1 MRNIIQKFRI
11 RFDRS
16 FAAQGWKQLAWLLAA
31 ILLVYVIGWLLHFA
45 FSLSSEQLSFDAMNW
60 HQRMFQLII
69 DPGAVD
75 YVPPRLRTLAQVV
88 ALLGTILLGGCLI
101 SVISNML
108 QRHVE
113 NFKEGG
119 ITYKLKNHVVI
130 IGFDDMVPS
139 LIAQI
144 CRDERYGDC
153 HILVQTTEPAQVVK
167 GYIDRSLPKKQEG
180 RVLMAN
186 ARRDSEEDLQRLC
199 TTHAREV
206 FVIGNRDEVDHD
218 SMNIDCLKKIVEI
231 HKREPH
237 CPIIPFTVF
246 FAYHNTFSVFQVT
259 DLAEEWRKYIEF
271 RPFNFY
277 EGWAKKVLIS
287 RFYTDGYSKTEYPPL
302 DREQMNAESQKY
314 VHLVILGMSR
324 LGVALGTEA
333 AHLMHF
339 PNYFRDKSLKT
350 RITFID
356 IHGDREMDIFKNR
369 YRHLFQIMS
378 STYRDFE
385 NGNGEEKVLP
395 PTLFK
400 GKDADFL
407 DIHFEFIKAR
417 AESAAIQQL
426 LALWAQDEGQLLT
439 IAISLKKPRLNMD
452 VGLYLPDVVY
462 ERNIPIFLQ
471 QQSSAALLSMLNCEW
486 KEDKVS
492 KFSHLFPFGMMDNY
506 FDLNSRD
513 IQVAQTIN
521 YIYDYFFKHNTTPT
535 ELPDEDTMH
544 KLWIQLPVSLQW
556 SNYYNSYSIGPKLR
570 ALGYDEDSCPETLT
584 EDEVNTIAQVE
595 HNRWSMEK
603 LLLGFRKPDDKILED
618 METDESVR
626 KMCRLLFIHQDIR
639 PYEDLSEYSKDLDRI
654 MVRCLPLIIRQRH
667 HHKANQ

>member
-1 MRNIIQKFRI
+1 MRNIIQRFRI
-11 RFDRS
+11 LFDRT
-16 FAAQGWKQLAWLLAA
+16 FAAQGWKQLAWLVAA
-31 ILLVYVIGWLLHFA
+31 IVLVFIIGWLMHFFFISGA
-45 FSLSSEQLSFDAMNW
+45 TYNDLSGLTW
-60 HQRMFQLII
+60 HQRLFQLLI

-75 YVPPRLRTLAQVV
+75 YVSADHHLVAQILA
-88 ALLGTILLGGCLI
+88 LIGTILFGGCLI

-119 ITYKLKNHVVI
+119 ISYKLKNHVVI
-130 IGFDDMVPS
+130 IGFDEMVPS

-144 CRDERYGDC
+144 CRDPRYKGC
-153 HILVQTTEPAQVVK
+153 HILVQTTEPAQTVK
-167 GYIDRSLPKKQEG
+167 GYIDRNLPKKQEG

-199 TTHAREV
+199 TTKAREV

-231 HKREPH
+231 HKRAKD

-302 DREQMNAESQKY
+302 DREQMGPDCQKY
-314 VHLVILGMSR
+314 VHLAILGMSR

-339 PNYFRDKSLKT
+339 PNYFRNKELKT

-356 IHGDREMDIFKNR
+356 IHADREMDIFKNR

-378 STYRDFE
+378 STYRDYE
-385 NGNGEEKVLP
+385 SGTGEEQVLP

-417 AESAAIQQL
+417 AESVAIQQL
-426 LALWAQDEGQLLT
+426 LAQWARDEGQLLT
-439 IAISLKKPRLNMD
+439 IAVCLKKPRLNMD

-462 ERNIPIFLQ
+462 ERNIPILLQ

-506 FDLNSRD
+506 FDLNSRE

-521 YIYDYFFKHNTTPT
+521 YIYDYFFKHNATPT
-535 ELPDEDTMH
+535 ELPDEKTMH
-544 KLWIQLPVSLQW
+544 DLWIQLPVALQW

-570 ALGYDEDSCPETLT
+570 ALGYDENRCPETLT

-603 LLLGFRKPDDKILED
+603 LLLGFRKPDSKTLEQ

-626 KMCRLLFIHQDIR
+626 KLCRLLFIHQDIR

-654 MVRCLPLIIRQRH
+654 MVRCLPLIIKQ
-667 HHKANQ
+667 KLQ

>member
-1 MRNIIQKFRI
+1 MKALIQRFRI
-11 RFDRS
+11 LFDRT
-16 FAAQGWKQLAWLLAA
+16 FAAQGWKQLAWLVAA
-31 ILLVYVIGWLLHFA
+31 ILLVFIIGWLLHFLFISGA
-45 FSLSSEQLSFDAMNW
+45 TYNDLSGLSW
-60 HQRMFQLII
+60 QQRLFQLLI

-75 YVPPRLRTLAQVV
+75 YVSADHHLVAQILA
-88 ALLGTILLGGCLI
+88 LIGTILFGGCLI

-119 ITYKLKNHVVI
+119 ISYQLKDHVVI

-144 CRDERYGDC
+144 CRDPRYEGC
-153 HILVQTTEPAQVVK
+153 HILVQTTEPAQTVK
-167 GYIDRSLPKKQEG
+167 GYIDRNLPKKQEG

-186 ARRDSEEDLQRLC
+186 ARRDSEEDLQRLY
-199 TTHAREV
+199 TTQAREV

-231 HKREPH
+231 HKRAKN

-287 RFYTDGYSKTEYPPL
+287 RFYTDGYTKTEYPAL
-302 DREQMNAESQKY
+302 DREQMGPNSQKY

-339 PNYFRDKSLKT
+339 PNYFKDHSKKT

-356 IHGDREMDIFKNR
+356 IHADREMDIFKNR

-385 NGNGEEKVLP
+385 DGKGEEQVLP
-395 PTLFK
+395 PTLFT
-400 GKDADFL
+400 GKQADFL
-407 DIHFEFIKAR
+407 DIRFEFIKAR
-417 AESAAIQQL
+417 AESVAIQKL
-426 LALWAQDEGQLLT
+426 LAKWAMDNDKLLT
-439 IAISLKKPRLNMD
+439 IAVCLKKPKMNMD
-452 VGLYLPDVVY
+452 IGLYLPDVVY
-462 ERNIPIFLQ
+462 ERNTPILLQ

-506 FDLNSRD
+506 FDLNSRE

-521 YIYDYFFKHNTTPT
+521 YIYDYFFKHGSTPT
-535 ELPDEDTMH
+535 ELPDEKTMH
-544 KLWIQLPVSLQW
+544 DLWIQLPVALQW

-570 ALGYDEDSCPETLT
+570 ALGYAEDSCPEELSD
-584 EDEVNTIAQVE
+584 EEVNVIAQVE
-595 HNRWSMEK
+595 HNRWCMEK
-603 LLLGFRKPDDKILED
+603 LLLGFRKPDAETLHR
-618 METDESVR
+618 MEKDAEFR
-626 KMCRLLFIHQDIR
+626 KQCRQLFIHQDIR
-639 PYEDLSEYSKDLDRI
+639 PYEDLSEDSKDLDRI
-654 MVRCLPLIIRQRH
+654 MVHCLPLIIKQR
-667 HHKANQ
+667 KSTR

>member
-1 MRNIIQKFRI
+1 MKTLIQRFRI
-11 RFDRS
+11 LFDRS
-16 FAAQGWKQLAWLLAA
+16 FAAQGWKQLAWLMSA
-31 ILLVYVIGWLLHFA
+31 ILLIYLIGWLLHFA
-45 FSLSSEQLSFDAMNW
+45 LSLKTGETDLNSMSW
-60 HQRMFQLII
+60 HQRVFQLLI

-75 YVPPRLRTLAQVV
+75 YVAPERRFVAQILA
-88 ALLGTILLGGCLI
+88 LIGTVLLGGCLI

-119 ITYKLKNHVVI
+119 ITYKLKDHVVI

-139 LIAQI
+139 LIAQL
-144 CRDERYGDC
+144 CRDPRYNGC
-153 HILVQTTEPAQVVK
+153 NILVQTTEPAQVVK
-167 GYIDRSLPKKQEG
+167 GYIDRNLPKKQEG

-186 ARRDSEEDLQRLC
+186 ARRDSEEDLARLC
-199 TTHAREV
+199 TTRAREV

-218 SMNIDCLKKIVEI
+218 SMNIECLKKIVEI
-231 HKREPH
+231 HKREKD

-271 RPFNFY
+271 RPFNFF

-287 RFYTDGYSKTEYPPL
+287 RFYTDGYTKTEYPAL
-302 DREQMNAESQKY
+302 DREQLNADSQKY
-314 VHLVILGMSR
+314 VHLVIVGMSR

-339 PNYFRDKSLKT
+339 PNYFKNKKLKT

-356 IHGDREMDIFKNR
+356 IHADREMDIFKNR

-378 STYRDFE
+378 STYRDLE
-385 NGNGEEKVLP
+385 NGNGEEQVLP
-395 PTLFK
+395 PTLFT

-417 AESAAIQQL
+417 AESVVIQQL
-426 LALWAQDEGQLLT
+426 LAQWALDDGQLLT
-439 IAISLKKPRLNMD
+439 IAICLKKPKLNMD
-452 VGLYLPDVVY
+452 IGLYLPDVVY
-462 ERNIPIFLQ
+462 ERNIPILLQ

-506 FDLNSRD
+506 FDLNSREL
-513 IQVAQTIN
+513 QVAQTIN
-521 YIYDYFFKHNTTPT
+521 YIYDYFFKHGSTPK
-535 ELPDEDTMH
+535 ELPDEETMH
-544 KLWIQLPVSLQW
+544 QLWIQLPVALQW

-570 ALGYDEDSCPETLT
+570 ALGYDEEHCPEELT
-584 EDEVNTIAQVE
+584 EEEVNAIAQVE

-603 LLLGFRKPDDKILED
+603 LLLGFRKPEAATVAQ
-618 METDESVR
+618 MEKDEAFR
-626 KMCRLLFIHQDIR
+626 KHCRQLFIHQDIR
-639 PYEDLSEYSKDLDRI
+639 PYEELSEYSKDLDRI
-654 MVRCLPLIIRQRH
+654 MVRCLPLIIKQ
-667 HHKANQ
+667 KLQ